1 MKTIISKS
9 YSTVTCNTIAEA
21 KEVFGTFIGQPFRIF
36 AQDNST
42 GSCELWDSAM
52 VSKTLEDFFI
62 DCEDNLNSL
71 DTTFEFSYN

>member
-1 MKTIISKS
+1 MKISSKS
-9 YSTVTCNTIAEA
+9 IATVTCNSIEEA
-21 KEVFGTFIGQPFRIF
+21 KEVIDNFFGSPFRIF

-71 DTTFEFSYN
+71 DTVFEFSYN

>member
-1 MKTIISKS
+1 MKTINSKS
-9 YSTVTCNTIAEA
+9 VATVTCDTITEA
-21 KEVFGTFIGQPFRIF
+21 KEVIATFIGQSFRIF

-52 VSKTLEDFFI
+52 VSKTIEDFFI

-71 DTTFEFSYN
+71 DSTFEFSYN